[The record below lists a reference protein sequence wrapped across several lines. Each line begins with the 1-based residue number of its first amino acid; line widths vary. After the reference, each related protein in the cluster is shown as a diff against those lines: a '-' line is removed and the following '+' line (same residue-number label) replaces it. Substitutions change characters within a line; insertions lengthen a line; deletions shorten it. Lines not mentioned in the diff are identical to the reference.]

1 MSKITNLN
9 IGTPGTA
16 TAVAATNTKFTDV
29 ATATGAI
36 GGDNIRTQGVD
47 RTNINA
53 SASSHLQTLYS
64 YNNDPGGGVHPSWT
78 IASNGTSAVPIESG
92 GNKAELDYNAGIV
105 LNEGDILRLH
115 YTVHL
120 EQHNRTGGAGSWNG
134 SGALLTD
141 PACLV
146 FPLWDITSD
155 ALANYVNLPNQAE
168 LDRGLGMGDFIQID
182 NYDGA
187 QTVYRTDGTVVFTY
201 QCSPDDGVPTWTI
214 TEQVGH
220 GMLVYQHPVG
230 AGAQTVYGVKLHL
243 RGQMRYQVNLATTP
257 DARAF
262 RVMGQFVGDA
272 DVLVSVDHKIGWIQL
287 MSMHMRNG

>member
-187 QTVYRTDGTVVFTY
+187 QTVYRTDGTVVLDYF
-201 QCSPDDGVPTWTI
+201 SAPDLGGERRP
-214 TEQVGH
+214 EQVGH
-220 GMLVYQHPVG
+220 GMMVYQHPVG
-230 AGAQTVYGVKLHL
+230 AGALTVFGVKLHL
-243 RGQMRYQVNLATTP
+243 RGQMGYQVNPATTP

-262 RVMGQFVGDA
+262 RVTGQASPVE
-272 DVLVSVDHKIGWIQL
+272 LTSVDHKIGWVQL

>member
-36 GGDNIRTQGVD
+36 NGDNIRTQGVD
-47 RTNINA
+47 RTNIQA
-53 SASSHLQTLYS
+53 SAASHLQTLFS
-64 YNNDPGGGVHPSWT
+64 YNNDPGGGVIPSWT
-78 IASNGTSAVPIESG
+78 IASDGQSAVSIESG

-115 YTVHL
+115 YTVHFKGHSRGTSL
-120 EQHNRTGGAGSWNG
+120 HEVTSLVPA
-134 SGALLTD
+134 D
-141 PACLV
+141 PMCLV
-146 FPLWDITSD
+146 FPLWDITSS
-155 ALANYVNLPNQAE
+155 ALANYINLPNQAE
-168 LDRGLGMGDFIQID
+168 LDRSGAPLGDFIQID

-187 QTVYRTDGTVVFTY
+187 QTVYRTDGTVVLDYF
-201 QCSPDDGVPTWTI
+201 SAPDLGGERRP
-214 TEQVGH
+214 EQVGH
-220 GMLVYQHPVG
+220 GMLVYQRPAG
-230 AGAQTVYGVKLHL
+230 AGAQTVFGVKLHL
-243 RGQMRYQVNLATTP
+243 RGQMGYQVNTATTP

-262 RVMGQFVGDA
+262 RVTGQPG
-272 DVLVSVDHKIGWIQL
+272 LTSVDHKIGWVQL

>member
-36 GGDNIRTQGVD
+36 NGDNIRTQGVD
-47 RTNINA
+47 RTNLNA
-53 SASSHLQTLYS
+53 STASHLLTLYS
-64 YNNDPGGGVHPSWT
+64 YNNESHSPPWT
-78 IASNGTSAVPIESG
+78 IASNGSSAVSIESG
-92 GNKAELDYNAGIV
+92 GNKAELDYDAGIT

-115 YTVHL
+115 YTVHFKGHSRGTSSH
-120 EQHNRTGGAGSWNG
+120 EFTSVVPA
-134 SGALLTD
+134 D
-141 PACLV
+141 PMCLV
-146 FPLWDITSD
+146 FPLWDITS
-155 ALANYVNLPNQAE
+155 ASLANYVNLPNQAE
-168 LDRGLGMGDFIQID
+168 LDRSGAALGDFIQID

-187 QTVYRTDGTVVFTY
+187 QTVYRTDGTVVLDYF
-201 QCSPDDGVPTWTI
+201 SAPALGGERRP
-214 TEQVGH
+214 EQVGH
-220 GMLVYQHPVG
+220 GMLVYQRPAG

-243 RGQMRYQVNLATTP
+243 RGQMGYQVNAATTP

-262 RVMGQFVGDA
+262 RVTGQGSPVA
-272 DVLVSVDHKIGWIQL
+272 LTSVDHKINWVQL